1 MKIRSHLAGLTKTR
15 TFFSL
20 AIVGACACATQE
32 TGTLVPELAF
42 TVSSESGLAAAR
54 DLTVDRDGNIFIFDY
69 DDYVIRKFGPSGTE
83 LAAFGGT
90 GEEDGLFQHLMAIEA
105 SGDSL
110 LALDAGSV
118 SAFSL
123 AGEFLGRRSF
133 VDTVTCDLPRVTSDG
148 RWAGEWIV
156 EETAEKVLTYRSQD
170 GTEIGRPESYPLSE
184 YFPGIEPGEMF
195 FINPT
200 QARSY
205 LYDFDGDGRLVWAAS
220 DRLQVFVGE
229 PGGRRRIFQETA
241 TAVPYPSEDVAV
253 LAERQAASGP
263 PLFMNVPTEYQLI
276 HQLIV
281 DDVGDIWLYVK
292 SQEHTGLLRLS
303 PDGAVSGSYQM
314 DAGFDL
320 MGARLTTAN
329 GRLYFLTVNRAETR
343 VYFVDLAGESHK

>member
-1 MKIRSHLAGLTKTR
+1 MKFRRHLAGLTITR

-20 AIVGACACATQE
+20 ATIGACACGTQE

-42 TVSSESGLAAAR
+42 TIGRESGLTAAR
-54 DLTVDRDGNIFIFDY
+54 DLTVDQDGNIFIFDY
-69 DDYVIRKFGPSGTE
+69 GDYVIRKFDPFGTQ

-105 SGDSL
+105 LGDSL

-118 SAFSL
+118 SVFNL
-123 AGEFLGRRSF
+123 AGEFLRRHSF
-133 VDTVTCDLPRVTSDG
+133 VDTVTCDHPRLTSDG

-156 EETAEKVLTYRSQD
+156 EETAEKVLTYRNQD
-170 GTEIGRPESYPLSE
+170 GTEIGRLESYLLSE

-205 LYDFDGDGRLVWAAS
+205 LYDFDSDGRLVWVAS
-220 DRLQVFVGE
+220 DRLQVFRGE
-229 PGGRRRIFQETA
+229 PGGRLQIFQATA
-241 TAVPYPSEDVAV
+241 TAVPYPSEDVAA

-263 PLFMNVPTEYQLI
+263 PLFLNVPTEYQLI
-276 HQLIV
+276 HQLII
-281 DDVGDIWLYVK
+281 DDANDIWLYVK
-292 SQEHTGLLRLS
+292 SQKHTGLLRLS
-303 PDGAVSGSYQM
+303 PDGAITGSYQV
-314 DAGFDL
+314 DAEFDL

-329 GRLYFLTVNRAETR
+329 GRLYFLTVSREETR
-343 VYFVDLAGESHK
+343 VLFVDLD